1 MNLIHPGSDACLGT
15 AMRVDILTSMITI
28 RCCHIVTPIG
38 LASITL
44 LSLIDSGL
52 TLPAP
57 QITIPISSANQGN
70 FLFVNPKSAA
80 ANSNGS
86 QAAPFKTITQAL
98 KVAPPNS
105 VIVLSPGTYSTDSGE
120 AFPLKLKPR
129 VAIQGDRRT
138 RGSNII
144 IQGGGTFLSP
154 TFARQ
159 NITILGADE
168 ASLTGVTVTNSN
180 PRGYGLWIESSNLLV
195 SDNTFTRNNHDGIS
209 ITGNS
214 TSTVRSNYFHQN
226 GANGMTIYGT
236 SRPEV
241 RDNVFEKT
249 GFGINIAQKAAPII
263 IGNHISQNRSGI
275 ITQAQA
281 QPVLRSNVI
290 EGNTEDGLVAIAT
303 SQPNLGTKT
312 QPGGNIFR
320 QNKRFDIN
328 ASASKQVIPA
338 FGNQLAARTSGNIDL
353 VGTVEV
359 ATIPA
364 TPTLARTQIAKINH
378 QKPSSLASPQTAR
391 INNQARMPV
400 ILQPKL
406 ALLQSAQSADAMT
419 TPIEIPVPPPASSE
433 EEPVPSSLPQV
444 SFRQINSSTPQTP
457 TLISASN
464 TQSPAS
470 GSDTLTEIPIPLT
483 SSQELVPPPPKTG
496 SISQNLPVLKSAQIE
511 AELLPVPS
519 GNIPIGNTRNQPKV
533 PVRRVR
539 TTSAEPPLPPTR
551 ATSLG
556 LRYRVVVEAGT
567 TSKQDAVRSLVP
579 GAFRTFSNGR
589 VFMQVGAFSD
599 RLKADEM
606 LQMVNSK
613 GLRGTIEQMN

>member
-1 MNLIHPGSDACLGT
+1 MNLIHPRSDACLGT

-70 FLFVNPKSAA
+70 FLFVNPKSDA

-214 TSTVRSNYFHQN
+214 KSTVRSNYFHQN

-378 QKPSSLASPQTAR
+378 QKTSLASSPTAR

-406 ALLQSAQSADAMT
+406 ASPRAANQSADAMT
-419 TPIEIPVPPPASSE
+419 AAIEIPVPPPASSPE
-433 EEPVPSSLPQV
+433 KPVPSSLPLV
-444 SFRQINSSTPQTP
+444 SSRQINSSTPHP

-470 GSDTLTEIPIPLT
+470 GSDTLTELPIPLT
-483 SSQELVPPPPKTG
+483 SSQELVPPPPKIG
-496 SISQNLPVLKSAQIE
+496 SISQNLPVLQSVQIAE

-539 TTSAEPPLPPTR
+539 TTSTEPPLPPTR
-551 ATSLG
+551 ATALG

-567 TSKQDAVRSLVP
+567 ASKQNAVRSLVP